1 MSLDLYVKKWEKS
14 PVFVKNIFMMV
25 SRRSWLFVKNVIS
38 VVYAPLCHIPGAS
51 ASLVPCPSFTGLS
64 VSPACRYRQAETK
77 SVPSTLAF
85 AMRFFLCLARIKP
98 GAIIEPA
105 FSFVH
110 IFFRD
115 RILIG
120 IFKFFPSSI
129 LYSESLPFRQAGSTR
144 DSVWNKSSSRN
155 S

>member
-1 MSLDLYVKKWEKS
+1 MSLILYVKKWKKS

-85 AMRFFLCLARIKP
+85 AMRFFLCLVYAPRRKCLACALSDC
-98 GAIIEPA
+98 GK
-105 FSFVH
+105 H
-110 IFFRD
+110 KRD
-115 RILIG
+115 ACASVG
-120 IFKFFPSSI
+120 QGGSPPSPLSSD
-129 LYSESLPFRQAGSTR
+129 SEG
-144 DSVWNKSSSRN
+144 DKSVLL
-155 S
+155 